1 MSLDRLASSALSG
14 AWQDLESLLDRDP
27 FGGDFNTA
35 HEICTRYAADPNR
48 VALTVRHEDGSA
60 DRWTYRELDRL
71 AAKAAR
77 VFARAGLTRGDRV
90 GGLLSRQVESWI
102 TALAAWRSGLV
113 YVPLFGGFAPDAIG
127 LRLDAAGVRAVV
139 VDQRY
144 RPALAEAQ
152 ATHGLD
158 PAVFVV
164 GDVAARKDDRSFW
177 TEVDRADAD
186 GPLATTALGDTATL
200 LFTSGTSGTPKACTM
215 THATFVS
222 VMPYAKAVLG
232 ATRDS
237 VVFSTSDPAWAF
249 GLYSTGAAVMALGV
263 PRVMYSG
270 KFVPEAWHRVIRE
283 EKATILTTAPA
294 ALRRLTATFAQ
305 EGVPPTLR
313 TVAAAGEPLT
323 AAVAAAWAGTGAP
336 AVRNGY
342 GLSEVGML
350 LGDTQGTETRSGP
363 GWMSATIPGFD
374 TFLADRD
381 GQPVADG
388 QPGLIAVRQPRHQM
402 SSGYEN
408 TPDLWADRW
417 RGDVFLTEDRAVT
430 DPEGRWQILGRDDDM
445 IIASGHNI
453 SPVEVENALLQHPA
467 VADAAAVAYDD
478 PIRGGV
484 VRAVVVRAD
493 ARAGDGDLVTQ
504 LTHLVAQ
511 RVGPYAAPK
520 VVDFRSD
527 LPRTEVGKLRRAAV
541 RELPITSAGATACA
555 H

>member
-1 MSLDRLASSALSG
+1 MSLGNDTTSGLA
-14 AWQDLESLLDRDP
+14 AWQDIEALLDRDP
-27 FGGDFNTA
+27 FGSDFNTA
-35 HEICTRYAADPNR
+35 HEICTRYAADPSR
-48 VALTVRHEDGSA
+48 VALTVRHDDGSV

-77 VFARAGLTRGDRV
+77 VFARAGLKPGDRV
-90 GGLLSRQVESWI
+90 GGLLTRQVESWI
-102 TALAAWRSGLV
+102 TALAVWRSGLV

-127 LRLDAAGVRAVV
+127 LRLDAAAVRAIV

-158 PAVFVV
+158 PTVFVV
-164 GDVAARKDDRSFW
+164 GGGAVRGNDKSFW
-177 TEVDRADAD
+177 AEVDRADAD
-186 GPLATTALGDTATL
+186 GPLATTAIGDTATL
-200 LFTSGTSGTPKACTM
+200 LFTSGTSGTPKACNM
-215 THATFVS
+215 THAAFVS
-222 VMPYAKAVLG
+222 VMPYVKSVLG

-270 KFVPEAWHRVIRE
+270 RFVPEAWHRVIRE

-305 EGVPPTLR
+305 DGVPPTLR
-313 TVAAAGEPLT
+313 AVAAAGEPLT
-323 AAVAAAWAGTGAP
+323 AAVAAAWAETGAP

-350 LGDTQGTETRSGP
+350 LGDTQGTEPRSGP

-381 GQPVADG
+381 GQPVAED
-388 QPGLIAVRQPRHQM
+388 QPGLIAVRRPRHQM

-408 TPDLWADRW
+408 AADLWADRW

-430 DPEGRWQILGRDDDM
+430 DPEGRWQVLGRDDDM

-484 VRAVVVRAD
+484 VRVVVVRAD
-493 ARAGDGDLVTQ
+493 ARDDDGDLVMQ
-504 LTHLVAQ
+504 LKQHVAQ

-520 VVDFRSD
+520 VVDFRPE

-541 RELPITSAGATACA
+541 RELPITT
-555 H
+555 

>member
-1 MSLDRLASSALSG
+1 MSLDGPASPALAA
-14 AWQDLESLLDRDP
+14 AWQDIESLLDRDP

-60 DRWTYRELDRL
+60 DRWTYFELDRL

-77 VFARAGLTRGDRV
+77 VFARAGLKRGDRV
-90 GGLLSRQVESWI
+90 GGLLSRQDESWI
-102 TALAAWRSGLV
+102 TALAVWRSGLV

-127 LRLDAAGVRAVV
+127 LRLDAAGVRAIV
-139 VDQRY
+139 VDRRY

-164 GDVAARKDDRSFW
+164 GDGAAGGTDKSFW
-177 TEVDRADAD
+177 TEVDLAAAD
-186 GPLATTALGDTATL
+186 GPLEKTALGDTATL

-222 VMPYAKAVLG
+222 VMPYAKTVLG

-237 VVFSTSDPAWAF
+237 IVFSTSDPAWAF
-249 GLYSTGAAVMALGV
+249 GLFSTGAAVMALGV

-305 EGVPPTLR
+305 EGVPASLR

-323 AAVAAAWAGTGAP
+323 AAVAADWAGTGAP

-350 LGDTQGTETRSGP
+350 LGDTQGTETRSVP
-363 GWMSATIPGFD
+363 GWMSAGIPGFD

-381 GQPVADG
+381 GEPVAEG
-388 QPGLIAVRQPRHQM
+388 LPGLIAVRQPRHQM

-408 TPDLWADRW
+408 APELWADRW

-430 DPEGRWQILGRDDDM
+430 DSEGRWQILGRDDDM

-467 VADAAAVAYDD
+467 VADAAAVAYED
-478 PIRGGV
+478 PVRGGV

-493 ARAGDGDLVTQ
+493 TPGDDSDLVTQ
-504 LTHLVAQ
+504 LKQLVAQ

-520 VVDFRSD
+520 VVDFRPD

-541 RELPITSAGATACA
+541 RALP
-555 H
+555 

>member
-1 MSLDRLASSALSG
+1 MSLDGAPSSTLTG
-14 AWQDLESLLDRDP
+14 AWHEIESLLDRDP

-35 HEICTRYAADPNR
+35 HEICTRYASDPNR
-48 VALTVRHEDGSA
+48 LALTVRHEDGSA

-77 VFARAGLTRGDRV
+77 VFADAGLKRGDRV
-90 GGLLSRQVESWI
+90 AGLLSRQVESWI
-102 TALAAWRSGLV
+102 TALAVWRSGLV

-139 VDQRY
+139 VDHAY
-144 RPALAEAQ
+144 RSALAEAQ
-152 ATHGLD
+152 SRYGLD

-164 GDVAARKDDRSFW
+164 RPDTPGSGDTSFW
-177 TEVDRADAD
+177 SAMDAVDAD

-215 THATFVS
+215 THSAFVS
-222 VMPYAKAVLG
+222 VMPYARSVLG
-232 ATRDS
+232 PARDS

-249 GLYSTGAAVMALGV
+249 GLHSTGAAVMALGV

-294 ALRRLTATFAQ
+294 ALRRLTATFA
-305 EGVPPTLR
+305 ENGVPTSLR

-323 AAVAAAWAGTGAP
+323 AAVAAAWADTGAP
-336 AVRNGY
+336 VVRNGY

-350 LGDTQGTETRSGP
+350 LGDTQGTETLAGP
-363 GWMSATIPGFD
+363 GLMSATIPGFD

-381 GQPVADG
+381 GEPVDAG
-388 QPGLIAVRQPRHQM
+388 EPGLVAVRRPRHQM

-408 TPDLWADRW
+408 APDLWAARW
-417 RGDVFLTEDRAVT
+417 RGDVFLTEDRAIQH
-430 DPEGRWQILGRDDDM
+430 PGGGWQILGRDDDM

-467 VADAAAVAYDD
+467 VADVAAVAYED

-484 VRAVVVRAD
+484 VRAVVVREPSRTDDEGA
-493 ARAGDGDLVTQ
+493 
-504 LTHLVAQ
+504 LTAELKHLVAQ
-511 RVGPYAAPK
+511 RVGPYAAPR
-520 VVDFRSD
+520 VVDFRPD

-541 RELPITSAGATACA
+541 RDLPIHADRG

>member
-1 MSLDRLASSALSG
+1 MSLDGPASPALAA
-14 AWQDLESLLDRDP
+14 AWQDIESLLDRDP
-27 FGGDFNTA
+27 YGGDFNTA

-60 DRWTYRELDRL
+60 DRWTYFELDRL

-77 VFARAGLTRGDRV
+77 VFARAGLKRGDRV

-102 TALAAWRSGLV
+102 TALAVWRSGLV

-127 LRLDAAGVRAVV
+127 LRLDAAGVRAIV

-164 GDVAARKDDRSFW
+164 GDGAAGGTDKSFW
-177 TEVDRADAD
+177 TEVDLAAAD
-186 GPLATTALGDTATL
+186 GPLLKTALSDTATL

-222 VMPYAKAVLG
+222 VMPYAKTVLG

-249 GLYSTGAAVMALGV
+249 GLFSTGAAVMALGV

-305 EGVPPTLR
+305 EGVPASLR

-323 AAVAAAWAGTGAP
+323 AAVAADWAGTGAP

-350 LGDTQGTETRSGP
+350 LGDTQGTETRPVP
-363 GWMSATIPGFD
+363 GWMSAGIPGFD

-381 GQPVADG
+381 GEPVAEG
-388 QPGLIAVRQPRHQM
+388 LPGLIAVRQPRHQM

-408 TPDLWADRW
+408 APELWAARW
-417 RGDVFLTEDRAVT
+417 RGDVFLTEDRAIT
-430 DPEGRWQILGRDDDM
+430 DSEGRWQILGRDDDM

-467 VADAAAVAYDD
+467 VADAAAVAYED
-478 PIRGGV
+478 PVRGGV

-493 ARAGDGDLVTQ
+493 TSGDDSDLVTQ
-504 LTHLVAQ
+504 LKQLVAQ

-520 VVDFRSD
+520 VVDFRPD

-541 RELPITSAGATACA
+541 RALP
-555 H
+555 